1 MLDDLFPSM
10 IKQVHNSLTVH
21 ENSRAL
27 KFDHFS
33 EFQNV
38 IGDSPSPPSV
48 IIRKSICDSPFKTNS
63 VINSKSFSVTA
74 DTSGV
79 YFF

>member
-27 KFDHFS
+27 KFHHFS

-38 IGDSPSPPSV
+38 IGDSPLTPERHYTK
-48 IIRKSICDSPFKTNS
+48 IDM
-63 VINSKSFSVTA
+63 
-74 DTSGV
+74 
-79 YFF
+79 